1 MLWLDEVKIRIKNK
15 NQILFTK
22 DSEYLQDLIILFQK
36 QNRKTM
42 ILWAHDLAAESI
54 VQLTEKYPEEMRP
67 REALAASKDWAAGKI
82 KMRLAQRKIL
92 DCHAFATEISSKEDI
107 AICHAIGQACA
118 VVHTASHAL
127 GYPIYD
133 LTSIIYRLGI
143 HHCIDAV
150 ERRKQE
156 YIDKVFYWSEHFAE
170 YSREWADFL
179 NK

>member
-1 MLWLDEVKIRIKNK
+1 M
-15 NQILFTK
+15 
-22 DSEYLQDLIILFQK
+22 IILFQK

-67 REALAASKDWAAGKI
+67 REALAASK
-82 KMRLAQRKIL
+82 

-143 HHCIDAV
+143 HPCIDAV

-156 YIDKVFYWSEHFAE
+156 YSDKVFYWSEHFAE